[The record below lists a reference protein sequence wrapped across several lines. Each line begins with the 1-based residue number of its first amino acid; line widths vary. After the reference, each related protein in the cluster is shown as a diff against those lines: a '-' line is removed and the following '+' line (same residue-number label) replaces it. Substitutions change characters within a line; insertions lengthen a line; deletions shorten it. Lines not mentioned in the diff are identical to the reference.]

1 MQNPDRDPETSM
13 HELLDPK
20 DWEAF
25 RRLAHCALDDAI
37 DYIRNIRS
45 RPVWLPV
52 PDAVKQRLQESLPL
66 HGQGIEKTYQDFR
79 QLVLPYS
86 TGNIHPRFWGWVHG
100 TGLATGLISEVM
112 TAAMNSN
119 CGGRDHGAVY
129 VERGVIDWFRR
140 IMGYPE
146 TASGLLVSGTSMGNV
161 IGLAVA
167 RNAHIGAG
175 ARAQGVAG
183 FPKKL
188 ITYASSEAHSS
199 LAKSLELL
207 GLGNSSLRKIPV
219 TAKFSMETDAL
230 REAIREDRLAGLQ
243 PFCVVGC
250 AGTVNTGGMDD
261 LETLSEICRA
271 AGLWFHVDGAFGAMC
286 SLSDELKPL
295 VRGIEKSDSLA
306 FDFHKWMYVQYD
318 AGCVLVRDGN
328 LHRQAFATR
337 PEYLQHSDRGLAGGG
352 EWFTDLGPEL
362 SRSFRALKIW
372 FALKEH
378 GIRRFAEAIERNCE
392 QAKYLAAS
400 VTRNRDL
407 ELMAEPTLN
416 IVCFRFRPQGL
427 DEPEVD
433 KLNRHIVSEL
443 QERGIAAPSTTQ
455 IYGRLAIRVAITN
468 HRSRREDLEL
478 LLSSVET
485 IGAAGLKA
493 PNA

>member
-1 MQNPDRDPETSM
+1 MEARS
-13 HELLDPK
+13 LDPA
-20 DWEAF
+20 DWESY
-25 RRLAHCALDDAI
+25 RKLAHEALDDAI
-37 DYIRNIRS
+37 DYIRDVRS

-52 PDAVKQRLQESLPL
+52 PEAVKQRLREPLPL
-66 HGQGIEKTYQDFR
+66 QGQGIEKTYRDFQ

-86 TGNIHPRFWGWVHG
+86 TGNLHPRFWGWVHG
-100 TGLATGLISEVM
+100 TGLATGLVSEMM

-129 VERGVIDWFRR
+129 VERGVIEWFRQ

-167 RNAHIGAG
+167 RNAHIGRS
-175 ARAQGVAG
+175 ARTQGFAG

-188 ITYASSEAHSS
+188 ITYASSEAHCS

-207 GLGNSSLRKIPV
+207 GLGNFSLHKIPV
-219 TAKFSMETDAL
+219 TTKFSIEIDAL
-230 REAIREDRLAGLQ
+230 REAIKSDRLADLE

-261 LETLSEICRA
+261 LEALSEVCRSQ
-271 AGLWFHVDGAFGAMC
+271 GLWFHVDGAFGAMC
-286 SLSDELKPL
+286 SLSDKLKPL
-295 VRGIEKSDSLA
+295 LRGIERADSLA

-337 PEYLQHSDRGLAGGG
+337 PEYLEHADRGLAGGG
-352 EWFTDLGPEL
+352 EWFADLGPEL

-392 QAKYLAAS
+392 QAKNLAATIS
-400 VTRNRDL
+400 KNPEL

-416 IVCFRFRPQGL
+416 IVCFRFRPNGL
-427 DEPEVD
+427 DEAGVD
-433 KLNRHIVSEL
+433 ELNRYVASEL
-443 QERGIAAPSTTQ
+443 QERGIAAPSTTR
-455 IYGRLAIRVAITN
+455 IYGKLAIRVAITN
-468 HRSRREDLEL
+468 HRSRREDFEL

-485 IGAAGLKA
+485 IGTAGLKLSKA
-493 PNA
+493 